1 MTKKVTNSG
10 RVADLRKQ
18 AEKFTKGKVALPL
31 ENIEKMSPAKI
42 KRTLHEL
49 RVHQIELELQNEEL
63 QQAQAE
69 LEASRLR
76 YVDLYDLA
84 PVGYVTVSEKGLILE
99 ANLTASTMLGVP
111 RGKMMKRIFSRYILR
126 EDEGIYYLNLKQ
138 LFSTGKPK
146 VYELRMEREDGSIF
160 WVRLATI
167 AAMDTNGTMA
177 CRIIISNISDN
188 KLQEDALKERI
199 KELNCLYGMSYLFE
213 LQDLSSD
220 ELFRRIALLIPP
232 AWQYPDITSASI
244 SVKGK
249 IYPAP
254 RFRKTS
260 WMQSCDVIVNGQPI
274 GQVQVC
280 YLEERQTSD
289 EGPFLKEERHLLKTI
304 AENISRAIERRE
316 DITALEKTRKELEAM
331 KIADD
336 AAREYAE
343 SLINTVREP
352 LIVLDQDLRVVT
364 ASRSFYEFFKVIPED
379 TEGQLIYDLGNKQW
393 DIPKL
398 RELLETILPEK
409 ATFDNYEVEHD
420 FATIGKRIML
430 LNARQIQRVSGKEK
444 IILLAIEDI
453 TERRQLEAT
462 KEILDAK
469 NLQLQKTES
478 LSRMA
483 ASIAHLFNNKLGVV
497 IGNLELA
504 MLEVS
509 KEGSL
514 HESLNAA
521 TKAAWESANISGM
534 MLTFLGQSYD
544 KVEPLD
550 ISNSC
555 RKFLP
560 TINAAMPE
568 NVTLET
574 NFPSPGPV
582 INTNSDYMQQL
593 LTNLLTNAWEAVGK
607 KSGTVSLCV
616 KTVSSEQIHAAYLRP
631 VNWQPQNSTYACL
644 EVTDN
649 GCGIE
654 DKNIEKLFDPFYTSK
669 FTGRGM
675 GLAVVLGIVKTH
687 KGVLT
692 VESKVKQ
699 GSTFRI
705 FLPLAEEALPQTQKA
720 GSKDDAVISAASP
733 RKFEEG
739 ETVLLIED
747 EEELRNMVA
756 AMLKRLGFEV
766 LEAKDGVQAVEVF
779 WQNREKISCVLTDL
793 TMPRMDGW
801 ETLNALRKLQ
811 PGIPVILASGYDK
824 AHVMEGDHPE
834 MPQAFLAKP
843 YNLEGLS
850 GAIREVMGMAKGKAL

>member
-1 MTKKVTNSG
+1 M
-10 RVADLRKQ
+10 RKQ

-343 SLINTVREP
+343 
-352 LIVLDQDLRVVT
+352 
-364 ASRSFYEFFKVIPED
+364 
-379 TEGQLIYDLGNKQW
+379 
-393 DIPKL
+393 
-398 RELLETILPEK
+398 
-409 ATFDNYEVEHD
+409 
-420 FATIGKRIML
+420 
-430 LNARQIQRVSGKEK
+430 RVSS
-444 IILLAIEDI
+444 
-453 TERRQLEAT
+453 TPC
-462 KEILDAK
+462 
-469 NLQLQKTES
+469 
-478 LSRMA
+478 
-483 ASIAHLFNNKLGVV
+483 
-497 IGNLELA
+497 
-504 MLEVS
+504 
-509 KEGSL
+509 GS
-514 HESLNAA
+514 H
-521 TKAAWESANISGM
+521 
-534 MLTFLGQSYD
+534 
-544 KVEPLD
+544 
-550 ISNSC
+550 
-555 RKFLP
+555 
-560 TINAAMPE
+560 
-568 NVTLET
+568 
-574 NFPSPGPV
+574 
-582 INTNSDYMQQL
+582 
-593 LTNLLTNAWEAVGK
+593 
-607 KSGTVSLCV
+607 
-616 KTVSSEQIHAAYLRP
+616 
-631 VNWQPQNSTYACL
+631 
-644 EVTDN
+644 
-649 GCGIE
+649 
-654 DKNIEKLFDPFYTSK
+654 
-669 FTGRGM
+669 
-675 GLAVVLGIVKTH
+675 
-687 KGVLT
+687 
-692 VESKVKQ
+692 
-699 GSTFRI
+699 
-705 FLPLAEEALPQTQKA
+705 
-720 GSKDDAVISAASP
+720 
-733 RKFEEG
+733 
-739 ETVLLIED
+739 
-747 EEELRNMVA
+747 
-756 AMLKRLGFEV
+756 
-766 LEAKDGVQAVEVF
+766 
-779 WQNREKISCVLTDL
+779 
-793 TMPRMDGW
+793 
-801 ETLNALRKLQ
+801 
-811 PGIPVILASGYDK
+811 
-824 AHVMEGDHPE
+824 
-834 MPQAFLAKP
+834 
-843 YNLEGLS
+843 
-850 GAIREVMGMAKGKAL
+850 